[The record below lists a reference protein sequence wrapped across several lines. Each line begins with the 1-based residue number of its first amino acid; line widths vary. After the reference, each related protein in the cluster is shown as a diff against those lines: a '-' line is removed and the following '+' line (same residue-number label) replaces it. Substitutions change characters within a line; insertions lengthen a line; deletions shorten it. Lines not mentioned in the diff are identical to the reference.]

1 MNENNNGD
9 NNIGQMIKVTIGKIA
24 RFDQSEISDETLI
37 RDELGVDS
45 LMGIE
50 ILAKIEKHFNIE
62 IEESS
67 LLNVEKVGE
76 FVSLIE
82 SKLDKNLTK

>member
-1 MNENNNGD
+1 MSDYMDSDEN
-9 NNIGQMIKVTIGKIA
+9 ISHTIKGTIGKIA
-24 RFDQSEISDETLI
+24 RFDQSEISDDTLI

-50 ILAKIEKHFNIE
+50 ILAKIEKYYDISIN
-62 IEESS
+62 ESS
-67 LLNVEKVGE
+67 LLDVERVGE

-82 SKLDKNLTK
+82 SKLDKK